1 MVISILR
8 LCVTDEGF
16 VARELVEE
24 ESTFFSLDRMI
35 FCCAISRIGT
45 LRLGRENCVRINACV
60 AVVVVV
66 VMLLLLLLLMLL
78 FCCGCYC
85 NVATS
90 VVVAVVVVM
99 LCCYVITFNP
109 TELAT

>member
-1 MVISILR
+1 M
-8 LCVTDEGF
+8 
-16 VARELVEE
+16 EE

-45 LRLGRENCVRINACV
+45 LRLDRENCVRINACV
-60 AVVVVV
+60 AVVVV

>member
-1 MVISILR
+1 M
-8 LCVTDEGF
+8 
-16 VARELVEE
+16 EE
-24 ESTFFSLDRMI
+24 DSTFFSLDRMI

-45 LRLGRENCVRINACV
+45 LRLDRENCVRINACV

-99 LCCYVITFNP
+99 LCCYVITCNP